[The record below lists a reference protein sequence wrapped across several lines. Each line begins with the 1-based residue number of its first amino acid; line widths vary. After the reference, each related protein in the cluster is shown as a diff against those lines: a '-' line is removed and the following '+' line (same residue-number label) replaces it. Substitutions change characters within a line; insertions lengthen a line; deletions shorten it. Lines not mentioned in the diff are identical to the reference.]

1 MKNIKHKFGAKRCER
16 DGVNFQSQLERRYY
30 DQLKLLQRSGD
41 VLFFLMQV
49 PFRLPAGIVYRADFM
64 VFYADGNCEIID
76 VKGVETPEFKMK
88 HKLLEE
94 IYPITLRI
102 VK

>member
-1 MKNIKHKFGAKRCER
+1 MNIKHKFHAERCER
-16 DGVNFQSQLERRYY
+16 DEIKFSSKAERRFY

-64 VFYADGNCEIID
+64 VFYADGNCEVID
-76 VKGVETPEFKMK
+76 VKGMETTEFKLK
-88 HKLLEE
+88 RKLLEE
-94 IYPITLRI
+94 NYPLTLKI

>member
-1 MKNIKHKFGAKRCER
+1 VIIKHKFHAERCQRE
-16 DGVNFQSQLERRYY
+16 GVKFASKAERRFY

-76 VKGVETPEFKMK
+76 VKGVETPEFKLK

-94 IYPITLRI
+94 TYPITLRI
-102 VK
+102 IK